1 MFLVTRIQTQN
12 QNHKEFTIKPLDYE
26 HLFITESSHDPKTPI
41 APETVDSGTSARGWR
56 SLYCYRKWKPIDR
69 YENIWLL
76 RQRTSVR
83 PSKLPYGLGRERSFE
98 LILFDYPAD
107 QR

>member
-56 SLYCYRKWKPIDR
+56 SLYCYRKWKSIDR
-69 YENIWLL
+69 YEKIWL
-76 RQRTSVR
+76 
-83 PSKLPYGLGRERSFE
+83 
-98 LILFDYPAD
+98 
-107 QR
+107 

>member
-1 MFLVTRIQTQN
+1 MFLVTPIQTQN

-56 SLYCYRKWKPIDR
+56 SPHWYRKWKPIDR
-69 YENIWLL
+69 YGYDV
-76 RQRTSVR
+76 SVR
-83 PSKLPYGLGRERSFE
+83 PSVQTSLRTWQGAIF
-98 LILFDYPAD
+98 
-107 QR
+107 